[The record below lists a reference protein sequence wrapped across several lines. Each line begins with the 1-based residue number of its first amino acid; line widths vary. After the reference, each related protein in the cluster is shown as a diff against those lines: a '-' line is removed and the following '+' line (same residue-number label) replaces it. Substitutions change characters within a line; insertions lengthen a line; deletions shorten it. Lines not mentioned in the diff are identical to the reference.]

1 MKLTSDNNELAE
13 SKVVILYLL
22 DKIGKPITNSNLFKI
37 VLSIQDMNYFYF
49 QQFLLDLID
58 NKYITN
64 YAKDENILYKITSTG
79 REVLSLTN
87 DIIPGILKL
96 KIDNTFRQQLDNIQ
110 KEVSIISEYI
120 PKSETDYIVKC
131 KIIENNSIIF
141 EIQTFA
147 GSREQAKKIAD
158 NWKENANSIYPK
170 ILDILIN

>member
-64 YAKDENILYKITSTG
+64 YTKDENILYKITSTG

-158 NWKENANSIYPK
+158 NWKDNANSIYPK

>member
-64 YAKDENILYKITSTG
+64 YTKDENILYKITSTG